1 MITDGGLDH
10 LADQMLDTPTQNTMT
25 HMAIGI
31 GSTTEAATDTTL
43 ESEQARVSL
52 TSKIR
57 SSNVV
62 TYIADFP
69 AGTGTGAV
77 TEAAILNAGTVGDML
92 NRIVF
97 PVKNKGATDS
107 LQITQTLTLQR
118 V

>member
-25 HMAIGI
+25 HMAIGT
-31 GSTTEAATDTTL
+31 GATAEAATDTTL
-43 ESEQARVSL
+43 EAEVARVSL
-52 TSKIR
+52 TTKSR
-57 SSNVV
+57 ANNVV
-62 TYIADFP
+62 TYVADFP

-77 TEAAILNAGTVGDML
+77 TEAAILNAGSNGDML
-92 NRIVF
+92 NRITF